1 MSFKR
6 THNCN
11 QLNAANVGETVTICG
26 WVNASRNLGGMI
38 FIDLRDREGVT
49 QLFIDPVKTPET
61 AAAAKDIR
69 EEWVL
74 SVTGTVRPRPENM
87 VNSKRATG
95 AIEIEV
101 QSLEVLNQAQPMPYH
116 LEDPAASED
125 LKLKYR
131 YLDMRRSGILDNLR
145 LRHKITKVCRDY
157 LDDNGFVEV
166 ETPILSKSTP
176 EGARDYLV
184 PSRVKPGTFYALPQA
199 PQQYKQ
205 LLMVGGIERYF
216 QIARCFRDED
226 LRADRQPEFTQID
239 LEMSFVDQDDIISMV
254 EKMIAR
260 VVKETLGREIAT
272 PFVRMTYKDALNKY
286 GIDKPDLRFGM
297 EIQDLTNVL
306 AGTAF
311 QAFRGA
317 LDKGGVVK
325 AINAKG
331 LASSSSRKVLD
342 EWTAIVRLFGAGG
355 LVWLKVEEGG
365 KVSGPA
371 AKFLS
376 EDEVKAVL
384 AAMDANAGDLLLMVA
399 DTWRTAC
406 ESMGRLR
413 LAVADKAGLVKDP
426 NMMKFLWV
434 MEFPLLDWD
443 EEAGRFVAVHHPFTS
458 PLDEDLPK
466 LTTAPGEVRAKAYD
480 VVLNGIELGGGSVR
494 IHQAE
499 MQALMFKTL
508 GISDEEA
515 KLRFEHLLEAFSF
528 GAPPHGGV
536 AIGLDRFVM
545 LLCGAKSIRE
555 VIAFPKTAKATCLM
569 TDSPSTVDQAQLDE
583 LNIATKAAPETQ
595 P

>member
-11 QLNAANVGETVTICG
+11 ELTAAAIGQNVTLCG
-26 WVNASRNLGGMI
+26 WVNSSRNLGGMI
-38 FIDLRDREGVT
+38 FIDLRDREGIT
-49 QLFIDPVKTPET
+49 QLFIDPVKTPDV
-61 AAAAKDIR
+61 AATAKDIR

-74 SVTGTVRPRPENM
+74 RVEGTVRPRPENM
-87 VNSKRATG
+87 VNAKRATG
-95 AIEIEV
+95 AVEV
-101 QSLEVLNQAQPMPYH
+101 EVSSLEILNVAQPMPFH

-157 LDDNGFVEV
+157 LDEHGFVEV

-239 LEMSFVDQDDIISMV
+239 LEMSFVDQEDIMTLV
-254 EKMIAR
+254 ENMIAT
-260 VVKETLGREIAT
+260 VVKETLGREIQT
-272 PFVRMTYKDALNKY
+272 PFLRMTYADAMNRF
-286 GIDKPDLRFGM
+286 GIDKPDMRFEM
-297 EIQDLTNVL
+297 EIQDVSKVFVASEFKAFSETL
-306 AGTAF
+306 AA
-311 QAFRGA
+311 
-317 LDKGGVVK
+317 GGVLK

-331 LASSSSRKVLD
+331 MAAAASRKVLD
-342 EWTAIVRLFGAGG
+342 DWTATAKMFGAKG
-355 LVWLKVEEGG
+355 LVWLKRENGAFTG
-365 KVSGPA
+365 SA
-371 AKFLS
+371 AKFFN
-376 EDEVKAVL
+376 ENEMNGL
-384 AAMDANAGDLLLMVA
+384 AAAMKAEDGDVILIIA
-399 DTWRTAC
+399 DKWRVAC
-406 ESMGRLR
+406 EAMGRLR
-413 LAVADKAGLVKDP
+413 LAVAEKAGLIKDP

-434 MEFPLLDWD
+434 VEFPLLDWD
-443 EEAGRFVAVHHPFTS
+443 EEEQRFVAVHHPFTS
-458 PLDEDLPK
+458 PMDEDIAK
-466 LTTAPGEVRAKAYD
+466 LQSDPGSVRAKAYD
-480 VVLNGIELGGGSVR
+480 VVLNGVELGGGSIR
-494 IHQAE
+494 IHQSDR
-499 MQALMFKTL
+499 QALMFRTL

-528 GAPPHGGV
+528 GAPPHGGL

-555 VIAFPKTAKATCLM
+555 VIAFPKTARATCLM

-583 LNIATKAAPETQ
+583 LSIEIKK
-595 P
+595 